1 MKRDPQLPLWTW
13 CRICGRPMMPD
24 PFDFDV
30 IVGHKA
36 CMWAALRWDPNITA
50 EMWDLARRCAR

>member
-1 MKRDPQLPLWTW
+1 MKRDPQLVLWHP
-13 CRICGRPMMPD
+13 CRICGRPMLPD

-36 CMWAALRWDPNITA
+36 CAWAALRWDPNVPA
-50 EMWDLARRCAR
+50 EIWDDARSVAR